1 MVFIIFLII
10 TVIIVTKLGMANAV
24 DNYQHREMSA
34 PLSRDKLQKIDNLE
48 VLEISNSNLKYNFYL
63 TFKV

>member
-48 VLEISNSNLKYNFYL
+48 VLEIWNSNLEPKI
-63 TFKV
+63 